1 MSATAVNAGTARG
14 AKDKRSG
21 YSSLNLN
28 YKSGG
33 RGDSK
38 GYGRYGRKGYC
49 YLTVYCEASKK

>member
-38 GYGRYGRKGYC
+38 GYGGYGRERV
-49 YLTVYCEASKK
+49 TVY